1 MHKESS
7 TIPSYNLLQEPKIT
21 LSKEQTSLTFSN
33 HGIIEP
39 ILQPDFSSE
48 AHFSTMQ
55 ELWGKWTILRGSLI
69 ESLAV
74 KRDGRRSRFNR
85 PQRFDKIDTAK
96 RRNQTQPKRKIQTD
110 KARGRSKI
118 TN

>member
-7 TIPSYNLLQEPKIT
+7 TIPCYNLLQEPKIT

-33 HGIIEP
+33 HGLIEP

-55 ELWGKWTILRGSLI
+55 ELWGKWTIPRGSLI

-96 RRNQTQPKRKIQTD
+96 RNQKERYRQT
-110 KARGRSKI
+110 KLGEEAK
-118 TN
+118 

>member
-1 MHKESS
+1 M
-7 TIPSYNLLQEPKIT
+7 
-21 LSKEQTSLTFSN
+21 
-33 HGIIEP
+33 
-39 ILQPDFSSE
+39 
-48 AHFSTMQ
+48 
-55 ELWGKWTILRGSLI
+55 ILRGSLI
-69 ESLAV
+69 ESLAM

-96 RRNQTQPKRKIQTD
+96 RRSQTQLKRKIQTD